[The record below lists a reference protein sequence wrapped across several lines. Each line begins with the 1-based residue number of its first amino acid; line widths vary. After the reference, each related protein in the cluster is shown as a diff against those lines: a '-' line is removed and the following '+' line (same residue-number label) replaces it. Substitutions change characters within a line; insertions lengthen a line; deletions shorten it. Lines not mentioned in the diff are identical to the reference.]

1 MTEYIIH
8 KTNEGIQHMT
18 ERVFITG
25 IAGFLGS
32 HLADAFLKD
41 GYEVAGNDNL
51 CGGYRSNVPRD
62 AEFHE
67 VDCTNLNRMK
77 KAMGDADVVYHT
89 AARAHEGLSV
99 FSPAQI
105 NESIYQATTCTLS
118 AAADIGID
126 RFVYC
131 SSMSRYGEQE
141 PPFTEDMEPAPQDP
155 YAISKVA
162 SEEMVKL
169 MSDVHEFDHIIAVP
183 HNIIG
188 PRQRFDD
195 PFRNVASIF
204 INRMLQGK
212 QPIIYGTGE
221 QKRCFTFVQD
231 NVRPLKTLAHHEEAE
246 GEIINIGPD
255 DEFITINTLAET
267 IAEIIDF
274 DLDPIYVEGRP
285 QEVELA
291 NCSADKAREL
301 LGYETHYTLR
311 DGLKEMVAYIKEE
324 GPREFDYDHLRLEIV
339 NEKTPETWT
348 DQLI

>member
-1 MTEYIIH
+1 
-8 KTNEGIQHMT
+8 
-18 ERVFITG
+18 
-25 IAGFLGS
+25 
-32 HLADAFLKD
+32 
-41 GYEVAGNDNL
+41 
-51 CGGYRSNVPRD
+51 
-62 AEFHE
+62 
-67 VDCTNLNRMK
+67 
-77 KAMGDADVVYHT
+77 
-89 AARAHEGLSV
+89 
-99 FSPAQI
+99 
-105 NESIYQATTCTLS
+105 
-118 AAADIGID
+118 
-126 RFVYC
+126 
-131 SSMSRYGEQE
+131 
-141 PPFTEDMEPAPQDP
+141 
-155 YAISKVA
+155 
-162 SEEMVKL
+162 MVKL